1 MAAVDVTNQKLK
13 FNESAS
19 YPSLVQAT
27 DQTDG
32 IRVNYTRK
40 TDGNILLILENG
52 SSSPITANLLAG
64 NGLQGVADMPVEIA
78 GNQSVLLVVESG
90 KFVNVSG
97 ENKGFVVIN
106 GSTDLKAAAIELP

>member
-1 MAAVDVTNQKLK
+1 MAAVDLTNVTMH
-13 FNESAS
+13 FNESAD
-19 YPSLVQAT
+19 YPTLQKAT

-32 IRVNYTRK
+32 IRVDYTRK

-52 SSSPITANLLAG
+52 GSGPITANLLAG
-64 NGLQGVADMPVEIA
+64 NGLQGVADMPIEITN
-78 GNQSVLLVVESG
+78 GKSVLLVVESG

-97 ENKGFVVIN
+97 ENKGYLVIN